1 MTNGGCVM
9 VLQSAVLSF
18 LQVKDDWFIMQKTIT
33 KLLVYRHFMKNLWS
47 TLNKLQPTVSLLFYT
62 LNMSSVI
69 KGKS

>member
-47 TLNKLQPTVSLLFYT
+47 TLNTLQQKVSVLFYT
-62 LNMSSVI
+62 PKYILHHI
-69 KGKS
+69 